1 MPTRVV
7 AGFRRDVTALLRPS
21 LRCALSADG
30 EQRHHGPQPIGPC
43 GIVHLAALTFTG
55 ALSDARDASPTVTLT
70 DLLAHLRGA
79 SSASTDV
86 TPAEL
91 RLAAAGFS
99 LSVRELERLADASKE
114 SAERGDTADAV
125 RIFLLGL
132 TLGPEPF
139 LRRVRRIGVLRPR
152 AYQLDLTFPAAAVRR
167 ALEYAADLGLG
178 ADLQAYLES
187 VNALQRVASVAAS
200 MQAALRQRLAG
211 EPASVLRGLQVT
223 LERLFMSP
231 WRPVDATDGDGTS
244 LTAYSTEKIAE
255 GFSFLWHLYEQDV
268 GDPADGLT
276 ALDSAAVLD
285 GRYVELVVLAVLV
298 RRVDEWA
305 VLVDSL
311 DYRCVWRP
319 ADQRVELR
327 ARDTRTEQALRF
339 GFIQRDMQA
348 TIAVLRTQG
357 LGAASLDDVARRMY
371 REYGARFAAVR
382 TAPLRRVVMGIPAA
396 AFSVFAGSDGL
407 YAEEIAQL
415 DVLER
420 SHLLPRA
427 TLLASTVIE
436 DVTVLDLLKAHRV
449 FVLLRL
455 FATEHLTT
463 LWDDD
468 PELVLNSLVPRYTV
482 DQMEAM
488 LTRVLPPAKARTV
501 LALLTRA
508 PGDTRVF
515 DVMYQPLVRIGDG
528 YAAPVMLLGAADLV
542 RNAFQLAST
551 RPGSGDGPEP
561 MEGLLT
567 QFFRDRGAA
576 AERGVKFAF
585 QGEQGEIDVLALFD
599 GALFVLECKTSAPPA
614 SAFELRTTL
623 GHVDKAVAQL
633 TRLRRLLADPAFR
646 ADLTRRVGWE
656 VPAEV
661 PAVTGIVLSNRM
673 LSGIHVGGHAVRSF
687 LELQNVLRTG
697 LVATHAGPANDP
709 SARKDVALF
718 PSGGPP
724 TGPELRDY
732 FETGA
737 AVYNAVFGAMRPAV
751 ERYRYGTVVVEFH
764 TFRLQSL
771 ELITAHGVH
780 AEALETSSSDAEPA

>member
-1 MPTRVV
+1 M
-7 AGFRRDVTALLRPS
+7 
-21 LRCALSADG
+21 
-30 EQRHHGPQPIGPC
+30 
-43 GIVHLAALTFTG
+43 
-55 ALSDARDASPTVTLT
+55 
-70 DLLAHLRGA
+70 
-79 SSASTDV
+79 
-86 TPAEL
+86 
-91 RLAAAGFS
+91 
-99 LSVRELERLADASKE
+99 
-114 SAERGDTADAV
+114 ADAV

-187 VNALQRVASVAAS
+187 LDALLRVAGVAAA
-200 MQAALRQRLAG
+200 MQAALRQRLVGA
-211 EPASVLRGLQVT
+211 PTSVLRGLQVT

-231 WRPVDATDGDGTS
+231 LRPVDATDGDGTS
-244 LTAYSTEKIAE
+244 LTAYANEELAE
-255 GFSFLWHLYEQDV
+255 GFSFLWHLYEEAV

-285 GRYVELVVLAVLV
+285 GRYAELLVLAALV

-311 DYRCVWRP
+311 DYRCVWHP
-319 ADQRVELR
+319 ADQRLEIR
-327 ARDTRTEQALRF
+327 APHARTEQALRF

-348 TIAVLRTQG
+348 MIAVLRTQE
-357 LGAASLDDVARRMY
+357 LGAASLDDVARRLY
-371 REYGARFAAVR
+371 REFGAQFATVCPE
-382 TAPLRRVVMGIPAA
+382 PLRRVVMGIPGA
-396 AFSVFAGSDGL
+396 AFSVFAGADSL
-407 YAEEIAQL
+407 YAEEVAQL

-427 TLLASTVIE
+427 TLLASAVIE

-455 FATEHLTT
+455 FVTEHLAT
-463 LWDDD
+463 LWDED
-468 PELVLNSLVPRYTV
+468 PELVLNSLVPHYTV
-482 DQMEAM
+482 DQMEGM
-488 LTRVLPPAKARTV
+488 LTRVLPPAKTRTV

-515 DVMYQPLVRIGDG
+515 DVMYQPLVRLRDG
-528 YAAPVMLLGAADLV
+528 YAAPVMLLGVADLV

-561 MEGLLT
+561 MEGLLR

-585 QGEQGEIDVLALFD
+585 RGEQGEIDVLALFD
-599 GALFVLECKTSAPPA
+599 GVLFVLECKTSAPPA

-623 GHVDKAVAQL
+623 GHVDKAVVQL

-656 VPAEV
+656 VPPDV
-661 PAVTGIVLSNRM
+661 PAVTGLVLSNRM
-673 LSGIHVGGHAVRSF
+673 LSGIDVGGHPVRSF

-697 LVATHAGPANDP
+697 RVATHAGPAHDL
-709 SARKDVALF
+709 SARTEVPLF
-718 PSGGPP
+718 ASGGPP
-724 TGPELRDY
+724 TGAELREY

-737 AVYNAVFGAMRPAV
+737 AVYDAVFGAMTPAV
-751 ERYRYGTVVVEFH
+751 ERYRYGTVTVEFH
-764 TFRLQSL
+764 TFRLQSP
-771 ELITAHGVH
+771 ELLAAHGVH
-780 AEALETSSSDAEPA
+780 ADALDASSLYAEPA